1 MIIDATFWV
10 SISFFIFCIAL
21 IYLKVPQKVN
31 SFLKFKIDEIKK
43 EIDEAEK
50 LKNEA
55 KNILIENQN
64 QLLKAKKQTED
75 IIESA
80 KKDTEK
86 YIVEQTEKFYKQMEI
101 KKKNTEEKLKR
112 MQENALNDVKNI
124 SIKLS
129 FQVIEN
135 LLKNSIDKDKLN
147 NIYDENLKQTKIA
160 FKKINT

>member
-1 MIIDATFWV
+1 MTIDATFWV
-10 SISFFIFCIAL
+10 AISFFIFL
-21 IYLKVPQKVN
+21 GGLVYLKVPQKIN
-31 SFLKFKIDEIKK
+31 SSLKSKIDEIKK
-43 EIDEAEK
+43 EIVEAEK

-55 KNILIENQN
+55 KNIFIENQN
-64 QLLKAKKQTED
+64 QLLKAKKQTGE

>member
-1 MIIDATFWV
+1 
-10 SISFFIFCIAL
+10 
-21 IYLKVPQKVN
+21 
-31 SFLKFKIDEIKK
+31 
-43 EIDEAEK
+43 
-50 LKNEA
+50 
-55 KNILIENQN
+55 
-64 QLLKAKKQTED
+64 
-75 IIESA
+75 
-80 KKDTEK
+80 
-86 YIVEQTEKFYKQMEI
+86 MEI